1 MIKNLVQKISILVC
15 LLSMVS
21 GIHGQDNEH
30 VFFMFDA
37 SNGLAANGAQTILC
51 TKTGRMVITTI
62 GHVNFY
68 DGYSFDHISPQTGDL
83 YPLDKYSGHYRLM
96 FDKHHHLWLKDRYN
110 VACVN
115 LTMEQIAHNVRA
127 VFEEMGIKKTVD
139 DLFTDSE
146 NMLWTL
152 SGDKLSSPDRPLII
166 TVRQNVALHDVN
178 VYEDMFA
185 LLFYADGMVSAYDLQ
200 TGEHVFDIVC
210 PETEAKKYM
219 ESSVVY
225 PYEKGFYQIRNGS
238 SEGMLRY
245 LDIEKREW
253 TTVMAPNYRL
263 NNVVVHK
270 GKLYVATQ
278 FGYWMF
284 NLATGEKTIV
294 DELTLSKGRKLKTD
308 VNTIAFDRQGGMWIG
323 TEMRGLLYAKPY
335 LSPFH
340 VYSWNNPES
349 RTLYQRM
356 AEKLDMTPRPYRH
369 HVNCEYTDSRGWK
382 WTGLYSGLKLET
394 TDGKERMFKRKD
406 GLRSEMVHAVVED
419 ATHDIWVSTSFGISH
434 LFVNDTAVYR
444 VETYV
449 NMDDVPAEAF
459 VNGAAALM
467 DDGNIIMQSLDHM
480 VIFNPA
486 SFHTLTTDEF
496 ILYPKLVHL
505 QMNGQD
511 VEPGKEYDGLMVL
524 EKAVTRSKEIN
535 LNYDQNIVKLEFSAL
550 NYFRPMQT
558 YYRVRIKGFKKYDDW
573 KVFSHGLTPD
583 LVDKYGM
590 LSLTLLNMD
599 SGQYEVEVQASM
611 TPDEWPA
618 EPYVWI
624 ITVHQPWW
632 RTTGIYYLLA
642 LVMFG
647 LLLVNFLLYNRN
659 VKMRMMRHNEETDV
673 VRRVMQFANRCEAQ
687 RTEELAPNK
696 LMQEGDEEETHQV
709 MSRDF
714 VNVMLKLV
722 PYVISQKDVKKI
734 TMRELEQ
741 NSGVPRAQLYQLL
754 SANIDKNPRQ
764 LISLLRIEE
773 AARLVRT
780 TEMSF
785 EQIAEECR
793 FVSPNYFF
801 AAFFH
806 HFRMT
811 PEDYRKSN
819 AL

>member
-1 MIKNLVQKISILVC
+1 
-15 LLSMVS
+15 
-21 GIHGQDNEH
+21 
-30 VFFMFDA
+30 
-37 SNGLAANGAQTILC
+37 
-51 TKTGRMVITTI
+51 
-62 GHVNFY
+62 
-68 DGYSFDHISPQTGDL
+68 
-83 YPLDKYSGHYRLM
+83 
-96 FDKHHHLWLKDRYN
+96 
-110 VACVN
+110 
-115 LTMEQIAHNVRA
+115 
-127 VFEEMGIKKTVD
+127 
-139 DLFTDSE
+139 
-146 NMLWTL
+146 
-152 SGDKLSSPDRPLII
+152 
-166 TVRQNVALHDVN
+166 
-178 VYEDMFA
+178 
-185 LLFYADGMVSAYDLQ
+185 MVSAYDLQ

-238 SEGMLRY
+238 LEGMLRY

-278 FGYWMF
+278 FGYWMY
-284 NLATGEKTIV
+284 NLATGEKKIV

-335 LSPFH
+335 PSPFH
-340 VYSWNNPES
+340 AYSWNNPES

-449 NMDDVPAEAF
+449 NLDDVPAEAF

-573 KVFSHGLTPD
+573 QVFSHGLTPD
-583 LVDKYGM
+583 VVDKYGM
-590 LSLTLLNMD
+590 MRLTLLNMD

-642 LVMFG
+642 LVLFSV
-647 LLLVNFLLYNRN
+647 LLANFLLYNRN

-722 PYVISQKDVKKI
+722 PYVINQKDVKNI
-734 TMRELEQ
+734 TMKELEQ

-754 SANIDKNPRQ
+754 SANIDKNPSQ